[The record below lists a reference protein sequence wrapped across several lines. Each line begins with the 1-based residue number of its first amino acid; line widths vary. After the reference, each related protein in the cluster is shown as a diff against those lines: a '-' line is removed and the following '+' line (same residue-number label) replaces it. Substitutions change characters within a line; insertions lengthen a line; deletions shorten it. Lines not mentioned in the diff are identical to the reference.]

1 MPRQPLRTLWAL
13 PALIAMPL
21 AAVPL
26 VMAQT
31 APPETTGGEPAAR
44 PRFDRTLD
52 DLLRDGVVSPRE
64 VRTHEGLFPRSNDV
78 RERPAPSSPAAA
90 GRPAARPAPA
100 SAAAKSSPARVR
112 VAGSE
117 GSQDATSV
125 ADVAQK
131 ITVRIEG
138 AGSSG
143 SGVIVSRDGN
153 NFYTVLT
160 AWHSIGSTQPSEELI
175 VITADKIRRRAITW
189 KRIGKLDMGILVFFA
204 ELSKTYDVAKLEER
218 GQAKVGSSV
227 FVAGYVND
235 SDDLAKGYRFLKADI
250 ISMADQPTLEGYQ
263 MAYAGNDST
272 RLGMSGGPILLSS
285 GQVVGIHGRRERDEN
300 SKASNTSLG
309 IPVRLYLSAGV
320 PSNSQGNL
328 ARSTEGSRDIHSTAA
343 ASTPAV
349 SAPTLAVAPV
359 ERAAQSQNVDEIEI
373 SRRSLRPPQ
382 LPTTTTVVRLGDTLL
397 KIAQRYGLTIGE
409 LLQLNPGLE
418 TPRLVVGSE
427 VQVVRSAPV
436 ERAAQSTPAAVE
448 TPNQAKRT
456 CELLNY
462 QGKDLLPMECILS
475 LRINN
480 DGTSVYDVKWADGDQ
495 SAYVFWSNSS
505 VAINPSKSSGTYSE
519 DSGTVTI
526 KLEDSFR
533 IRVPN
538 FSPVANVSPASQ
550 PAPPSPPPS
559 LPAAPSPAALA
570 LAPAVAPAERPAQ
583 SQNVQ
588 EIEIPL
594 RPSLPPPPP
603 TTAVS
608 TVVRLG
614 DTLGVRFRSDSTSV
628 VSKANK
634 PQVSVLPQASWP
646 RGCGYWLDDWKGN
659 IIGWAPIGQSESPKE
674 NILLMNVD
682 SKVREIPI
690 RYRSEGGIMASDSGY
705 YVEIQTLLWKQTG
718 IETSESRA
726 TLKIKDASK
735 STNANL
741 VVRAK
746 SGC

>member
-1 MPRQPLRTLWAL
+1 
-13 PALIAMPL
+13 
-21 AAVPL
+21 
-26 VMAQT
+26 
-31 APPETTGGEPAAR
+31 
-44 PRFDRTLD
+44 
-52 DLLRDGVVSPRE
+52 
-64 VRTHEGLFPRSNDV
+64 
-78 RERPAPSSPAAA
+78 
-90 GRPAARPAPA
+90 
-100 SAAAKSSPARVR
+100 
-112 VAGSE
+112 
-117 GSQDATSV
+117 
-125 ADVAQK
+125 
-131 ITVRIEG
+131 
-138 AGSSG
+138 
-143 SGVIVSRDGN
+143 VIVSRDGN

>member
-31 APPETTGGEPAAR
+31 APLDPGGGSPAPQPAPPSPLPSFPAAPSPSPLQPVTVQR
-44 PRFDRTLD
+44 QVQAPRRFDRTLD

-263 MAYAGNDST
+263 MAYAGSDST

-320 PSNSQGNL
+320 HSNLQGNL
-328 ARSTEGSRDIHSTAA
+328 ARTTGGSREIHAPAA
-343 ASTPAV
+343 ASSSVT
-349 SAPTLAVAPV
+349 SAPVTAV
-359 ERAAQSQNVDEIEI
+359 
-373 SRRSLRPPQ
+373 
-382 LPTTTTVVRLGDTLL
+382 
-397 KIAQRYGLTIGE
+397 
-409 LLQLNPGLE
+409 
-418 TPRLVVGSE
+418 
-427 VQVVRSAPV
+427 APV

-462 QGKDLLPMECILS
+462 RGKDILPMECIFL

-495 SAYVFWSNSS
+495 SAYAFWSNSF
-505 VAINPSKSSGTYSE
+505 VAIYPSNSSGTYSE

-533 IRVPN
+533 IRIPN

-550 PAPPSPPPS
+550 PVLVSPPPS

-570 LAPAVAPAERPAQ
+570 PAPAVAPAERPPVSPRQLQAPAPRRFDR
-583 SQNVQ
+583 NLDELLQ
-588 EIEIPL
+588 EACSTGAIRGRECG
-594 RPSLPPPPP
+594 
-603 TTAVS
+603 VS
-608 TVVRLG
+608 DGSVG
-614 DTLGVRFRSDSTSV
+614 FRSGSTSV
-628 VSKANK
+628 ASQANK
-634 PQVSVLPQASWP
+634 PQVSALPQSSLTGPCA
-646 RGCGYWLDDWKGN
+646 YYLDDWKGN
-659 IIGWAPIGQSESPKE
+659 TIGWIGLADE
-674 NILLMNVD
+674 NKLLMNIDGNVRAIPVNSRSAEQILAHD
-682 SKVREIPI
+682 AMYYIEIRMPSWKKTGVELSSKANLKIASTS
-690 RYRSEGGIMASDSGY
+690 SETNLI
-705 YVEIQTLLWKQTG
+705 V
-718 IETSESRA
+718 RA
-726 TLKIKDASK
+726 TQLCSAD
-735 STNANL
+735 
-741 VVRAK
+741 
-746 SGC
+746 